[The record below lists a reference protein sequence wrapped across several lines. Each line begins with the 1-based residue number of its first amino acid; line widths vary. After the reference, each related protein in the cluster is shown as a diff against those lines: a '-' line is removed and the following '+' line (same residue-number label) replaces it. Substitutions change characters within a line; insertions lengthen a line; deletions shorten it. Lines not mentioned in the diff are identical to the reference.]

1 MPYHI
6 RNASGETYFTT
17 RAWLKL
23 LQVAISYGWEPTRL
37 WFDLQ
42 TEHAEGA
49 SPYSAEGSQ
58 TRSYLSA
65 SSTVV
70 SAEEAR
76 RLARALVRALPDLP
90 DHDAKAHLRQQR
102 GGGIDYQEEENLSA
116 LESFSGTNKAR
127 LKGFISLCYSGGFTL
142 S

>member
-1 MPYHI
+1 
-6 RNASGETYFTT
+6 
-17 RAWLKL
+17 
-23 LQVAISYGWEPTRL
+23 
-37 WFDLQ
+37 
-42 TEHAEGA
+42 
-49 SPYSAEGSQ
+49 
-58 TRSYLSA
+58 
-65 SSTVV
+65 VV